1 LFFSGKCLFGFV
13 RFFFWRGEF
22 GLSVLLAKGVS
33 RLSLGFPVVDDV
45 FQAVAAKQLLKI
57 GFQVSA
63 GQNVCYLI
71 TEPRTEEL

>member
-1 LFFSGKCLFGFV
+1 
-13 RFFFWRGEF
+13 
-22 GLSVLLAKGVS
+22 LSVLLAKGVS